1 MKSAAT
7 EPHRRG
13 IYAAVAAAY
22 LAFAGIGIVD
32 PILPVI
38 ATKIGINSWQVE
50 LLFTAYVAVMALGM
64 IPAVLLASRRSNKAI
79 LLAGLLVVMLSATLA
94 AFSGTITQLA
104 AFRGTW
110 GLGNAMF
117 FATAM
122 TIVVN
127 LARDA
132 EWAVGR
138 WEAAIGLGL
147 ATGPL
152 IGGVLG
158 NISWRLPFFACG
170 VFMLFALLIA
180 ARAVAE
186 PARERRP
193 IGVREPF
200 RLFGRPA
207 FAAIAAVAAAYNF
220 CFFVIL
226 GYTPLVLHMAA
237 IPLGLVFTAW
247 GAGVAAGILGLGHP
261 LAHRIGYVRTVGLS
275 LVGILACLALMGTV
289 SGKVATIAVL
299 VVSGVFIGL
308 VNATLTDLALGL
320 AGAERAV
327 TTGAFNLVRWGGAAV
342 APVVSGYLGEHADPA
357 TPFRL
362 AAGVLLAG
370 LVLFAATAHRLAA
383 GMGERT
389 PWSVRSHRQP
399 VPARVEVEPEAAQ
412 AA

>member
-132 EWAVGR
+132 EWAIGR

-158 NISWRLPFFACG
+158 TVTWRLPFLACG

-180 ARAVAE
+180 ARAVTE
-186 PARERRP
+186 PAGEKRP
-193 IGVREPF
+193 IRAGEPF

-226 GYTPLVLHMAA
+226 GYTPLVLHLPA
-237 IPLGLVFTAW
+237 IPLGLAFTGW

-275 LVGILACLALMGTV
+275 LAGILACLALMGTV
-289 SGKVATIAVL
+289 SGRAATIAVL

-320 AGAERAV
+320 TAGAGADRAV
-327 TTGAFNLVRWGGAAV
+327 TTGAFNLVRWGGAAA
-342 APVVSGYLGEHADPA
+342 APVVSGYLGEHAGAA

-370 LVLFAATAHRLAA
+370 LVLFAATARRLAA

-389 PWSVRSHRQP
+389 PWSVRSHRP
-399 VPARVEVEPEAAQ
+399 VPEAA
-412 AA
+412 